1 MRVVILASL
10 VLIGFTACKKKE
22 IKKIEK
28 SVTEGTWRITRF
40 IDSGDDETSD
50 YATATLTFNN
60 DGTLVLTHGSTYSGT
75 WSVTKDSSSDDDSSD
90 DNDTDFNLSLPVPH
104 ESLSDDWDVES
115 YSDTKIVLKDLDDDE
130 PNKSDYLTLEK
141 L

>member
-1 MRVVILASL
+1 MRVIILASL
-10 VLIGFTACKKKE
+10 VLIGFTACKKKQ

-60 DGTLVLTHGSTYSGT
+60 DGTLVLTKGSSYSGT
-75 WSVTKDSSSDDDSSD
+75 WSITKDSGSDDDSSD
-90 DNDTDFNLSLPVPH
+90 DSDMDFNLSLPVPH
-104 ESLSDDWDVES
+104 ESLSDDWHIVNH
-115 YSDTKIVLKDLDDDE
+115 SDSKITLEDLDDDE
-130 PNKSDYLTLEK
+130 PEESDYLTIEK
-141 L
+141 M